1 MPKICNFTEKWTPP
15 RKFPYEFPKL
25 FKKLFLRTPS
35 SSCSRRLLF
44 YCKINIAII
53 LLMQSNAEALLEPC
67 HIYDGTFSQKYVNGW
82 KPFTISISQKRPAM
96 DVWQKSL
103 PLPSNVTFTQ
113 WGFGFSFVLYSHK
126 SQTRMTKRNA
136 VNVTSHLSLSCILLP
151 IALPKDERS
160 LRIFFS

>member
-67 HIYDGTFSQKYVNGW
+67 HIYDGTFSQKYV
-82 KPFTISISQKRPAM
+82 TAE
-96 DVWQKSL
+96 
-103 PLPSNVTFTQ
+103 
-113 WGFGFSFVLYSHK
+113 
-126 SQTRMTKRNA
+126 
-136 VNVTSHLSLSCILLP
+136 SHLLFPFRKNAQSWMFDRRLSLFPKMSLL
-151 IALPKDERS
+151 LNEDLVFLFSLYYLNPKHGGPSEMP
-160 LRIFFS
+160 